1 MWYNGGMTTSDW
13 INLIAAI
20 FVGGGTL
27 FLGIMAWRAIRQT
40 RSIQKAEKR
49 ERLLNEIIEWVR
61 DVSDCR
67 STSPFIK
74 YAEIKHMWEHNIM
87 TAYDEIDKFISL
99 ENQGEYIR
107 KIAGKFKENLGNAVD
122 KVLSNIK
129 EREMLLIK
137 LMSVKPAVEIGEVK
151 KMDESILSEVK
162 KWRQYLSNKNQDTW
176 DALSE
181 EAKAHFN
188 LGENAGE
195 LKKYISKVI
204 EIAVEIKTKEIT

>member
-1 MWYNGGMTTSDW
+1 MTTSDW
-13 INLIAAI
+13 LYISSII
-20 FVGGGTL
+20 SGVIGTL
-27 FLGIMAWRAIRQT
+27 TLGVIAWLNIRQVRNT
-40 RSIQKAEKR
+40 HKAERK

-61 DVSDCR
+61 DVSNCR

-74 YAEIKHMWEHNIM
+74 YSEIKNMWEHNIT

-107 KIAGKFKENLGNAVD
+107 KIAGKFREDLENAID

-162 KWRQYLSNKNQDTW
+162 KWRQYLSNKNKDTW

-181 EAKAHFN
+181 EAKAYSN

-204 EIAVEIKTKEIT
+204 EIAVEMKTKDIT